1 MIEII
6 DKIRFRLEILWID
19 HPQIICF
26 FVGFAIGG
34 MVIWLNIYLN
44 GYTTTQLTW
53 VVGHGKNYMEIGG
66 KVMVTKKEFSNS
78 IKKAKDWDGK
88 SRPSNDTYRD
98 SWDRIFGQK
107 EIKELNESLKQSK
120 KNRKEHTEN
129 EDWYRIIT

>member
-44 GYTTTQLTW
+44 GYTIIQLTW
-53 VVGHGKNYMEIGG
+53 VVGHGKNYMVIGK
-66 KVMVTKKEFSNS
+66 KVMVTKKEFNRS

-107 EIKELNESLKQSK
+107 ETDELAESLKQSRL
-120 KNRKEHTEN
+120 NRKEHSDKEK
-129 EDWYRIIT
+129 

>member
-1 MIEII
+1 MVWKKMIEII

-34 MVIWLNIYLN
+34 MVIWLDIYLN
-44 GYTTTQLTW
+44 GYTIIQLIW
-53 VVGHGKNYMEIGG
+53 VVGHGKNYMEIGE

-78 IKKAKDWDGK
+78 IKKAKNWDGK

-98 SWDRIFGQK
+98 SWNRIFGQK
-107 EIKELNESLKQSK
+107 ETDELAESLKQSRL
-120 KNRKEHTEN
+120 NRKEHSDKEK
-129 EDWYRIIT
+129 

>member
-34 MVIWLNIYLN
+34 MVIWLDIYLN
-44 GYTTTQLTW
+44 GYTIIQLTW
-53 VVGHGKNYMEIGG
+53 VVGHGKNYMEIGE

-78 IKKAKDWDGK
+78 IKKAKNWDGK

-98 SWDRIFGQK
+98 SWNRIFGQK
-107 EIKELNESLKQSK
+107 ETDELAESLKQSRL
-120 KNRKEHTEN
+120 NRKEHS
-129 EDWYRIIT
+129 DKKK